1 MVRILGFRFPFIC
14 ANETLKGE
22 FLNWFWSNSVNTI
35 GWLSVL
41 PPIVAIILAIRTRQV
56 FVSLFLGI
64 WFGWTILAHWNPVL
78 GLVRTL
84 DGCVAVFA
92 DAGNTKV
99 IIFSALVGALI
110 TFTQY
115 SGGMDGFV
123 NWITN
128 KGLVTTRRG
137 AGLLAWVVGMVI
149 FVESSICVL
158 VTGAVARP
166 LFDRLKISREKLA
179 YICDST
185 SAPKCILIPLNAW
198 GAFIIGL
205 LHDQGLE
212 NPVMALVASM
222 PFNFYAMIAII
233 LVLITILTG
242 KDIGPM
248 RKAERRTFEEGKL
261 LRDGAEPLVS
271 TEVSSVTAKP
281 GVPPR
286 MINMLIPIGTMVVMM
301 PIGLL
306 ITGNGN
312 LMNGTGSTAV
322 FWAVL
327 SGIALAGV
335 AYRIQGIMS
344 LREIV
349 DQFFKGVGGL
359 IPLAALMMLAFA
371 IGDVCKELGTG
382 AFVAGVAK
390 ARLSPHIIPAI
401 LFAISCFIAF
411 STGTSW
417 GTFAIM
423 IPIAVPMISVMG
435 LHPGPVI
442 AAVLGGGVFGDHCS
456 PVSDTTVI
464 SSMAAATDHID
475 HVTTQLPYAL
485 IAGGSTVVLYLIIG
499 LF

>member
-1 MVRILGFRFPFIC
+1 V
-14 ANETLKGE
+14 TT
-22 FLNWFWSNSVNTI
+22 V
-35 GWLSVL
+35 GWVSIL
-41 PPIVAIILAIRTRQV
+41 PPIIAIILAIRTRQV

-64 WFGWTILAHWNPVL
+64 WLGWTILAHWNPVF
-78 GLVRTL
+78 GLIHTL
-84 DGCVAVFA
+84 DALVNVFA

-99 IIFSALVGALI
+99 IIFSAMVGALI

-115 SGGMDGFV
+115 SGGMEGFV
-123 NWITN
+123 NWVTN
-128 KGLVTTRRG
+128 RGIVTTRKG
-137 AGLLAWVVGMVI
+137 AGFLAWLVGMVI
-149 FVESSICVL
+149 FVESSISVL
-158 VTGAVARP
+158 VAGAVARP

-212 NPVMALVASM
+212 NPVRAILSSM
-222 PFNFYAMIAII
+222 PFNFYAIIAIS
-233 LVLITILTG
+233 LVLLTVLTG
-242 KDIGPM
+242 RDIGPM
-248 RKAERRTFEEGKL
+248 RKAERRVAEEGKL
-261 LRDGAEPLVS
+261 LRDGAEPLIS
-271 TEVSSVTAKP
+271 TEVTTVAAKQGIP
-281 GVPPR
+281 LR
-286 MINMLIPIGTMVVMM
+286 MVNMLIPIGAMVVMM
-301 PIGLL
+301 PVGLL

-312 LMNGTGSTAV
+312 IMRGTGSTAV
-322 FWAVL
+322 FWAVFA
-327 SGIALAGV
+327 GVMLAGL
-335 AYRIQGIMS
+335 AYRVQGIMS

-371 IGDVCKELGTG
+371 IGDVCAELGTG
-382 AFVAGVAK
+382 TFVASVAK
-390 ARLSPHIIPAI
+390 ASLPRQIIPTL
-401 LFAISCFIAF
+401 LFLISCFIAF

-423 IPIAVPMISVMG
+423 IPIAVPMISLMHM
-435 LHPGPVI
+435 HPGPMI

-475 HVTTQLPYAL
+475 HVTTQLPYAF
-485 IAGGSTVVLYLIIG
+485 IAGGISIVLYLIVG